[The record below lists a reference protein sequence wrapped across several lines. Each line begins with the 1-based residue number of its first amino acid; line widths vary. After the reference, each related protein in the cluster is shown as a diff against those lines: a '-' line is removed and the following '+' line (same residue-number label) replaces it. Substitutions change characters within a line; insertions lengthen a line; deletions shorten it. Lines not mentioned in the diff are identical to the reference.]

1 MNEDLRPRLSVL
13 RGHQPEFS
21 QVTGIPDFL
30 WLYLRNWIGEVIYN
44 NENSSKIM
52 RLLSLDLH
60 IDIGNNIP
68 LYGLYSESS
77 YGLCMEPVS
86 QFLNTLYLEINS
98 ECEKVE
104 LLILDVIDWLLGHS
118 CGSKEELEL
127 ILSRAG
133 HELRV
138 SPEGDRLVERIDP
151 VNWNSYGEV
160 VRPAD
165 EASRLMQDAWALAFG
180 RDPNPSEAWSD
191 AIKSI
196 ETLLKPIFS
205 PNDSKATIG
214 KMIAA
219 LRDKP
224 EKWVCSLP
232 DRKYRTKDDE
242 ITKNGIEI
250 LIDTLNVI
258 GYQPNRHG
266 SETKDIVDCITIRS
280 VLFLSV
286 TVLGWLRDGVLA
298 PMK

>member
-1 MNEDLRPRLSVL
+1 MNEDLRPRLSVR
-13 RGHQPEFS
+13 RGYQPEFS
-21 QVTGIPDFL
+21 QETGVPDFL
-30 WLYLRNWIGEVIYN
+30 WPYLRTWIGKAVEN

-52 RLLSLDLH
+52 LLLSLDLH

-77 YGLCMEPVS
+77 YGLCMEPIT
-86 QFLNTLYLEINS
+86 QFLDNLYSDVNFES
-98 ECEKVE
+98 GKAE
-104 LLILDVIDWLLGHS
+104 LLILDVIDWLLRND
-118 CGSKEELEL
+118 CGSKDALEM

-138 SPEGDRLVERIDP
+138 SPEGDCLVERIDP

-165 EASRLMQDAWALAFG
+165 KASRLMQDAWALAFG
-180 RDPNPSEAWSD
+180 RDPNPLEAWSD

-196 ETLLKPIFS
+196 ETLLKPIVS
-205 PNDSKATIG
+205 PDDSKATIG

-232 DRKYRTKDDE
+232 DRKYGTKDNK
-242 ITKNGIEI
+242 ITKRGIEI

-266 SETKDIVDCITIRS
+266 NETTDAVDDITIRS
-280 VLFLSV
+280 ILFLSV

>member
-1 MNEDLRPRLSVL
+1 MNEDLRPRLSVR
-13 RGHQPEFS
+13 RGYQPEFS
-21 QVTGIPDFL
+21 QVTGVPDFL
-30 WLYLRNWIGEVIYN
+30 WPYLRTWIGEAVEN

-52 RLLSLDLH
+52 LLLSLDLH
-60 IDIGNNIP
+60 MDIGNNIP
-68 LYGLYSESS
+68 LYGLYSENS

-86 QFLNTLYLEINS
+86 QFLDNLYSNENF
-98 ECEKVE
+98 ECKKTE
-104 LLILDVIDWLLGHS
+104 LLILDVIDWLLRND
-118 CGSKEELEL
+118 CGSKDALEM

-138 SPEGDRLVERIDP
+138 SPEGDRLVERIDS

-165 EASRLMQDAWALAFG
+165 KASRLMQDAWALAFG
-180 RDPNPSEAWSD
+180 RDPNPLEAWSD

-196 ETLLKPIFS
+196 ETLLKPIVS
-205 PNDSKATIG
+205 PDDSKATIG

-232 DRKYRTKDDE
+232 DRKYGTKDNK
-242 ITKNGIEI
+242 ITKRGIEI

-266 SETKDIVDCITIRS
+266 SETTDIVDCITIRS

>member
-1 MNEDLRPRLSVL
+1 MNEDLRPRLSVR
-13 RGHQPEFS
+13 RGYQPEFS
-21 QVTGIPDFL
+21 QVTGVPDFL
-30 WLYLRNWIGEVIYN
+30 WPYLRTWIGEAVEN

-52 RLLSLDLH
+52 LLLSLDLH
-60 IDIGNNIP
+60 MDIGNNIP
-68 LYGLYSESS
+68 LYGLYSENS

-86 QFLNTLYLEINS
+86 QFLDNLYSNENF
-98 ECEKVE
+98 ECKKTE
-104 LLILDVIDWLLGHS
+104 LLILDVIDWLLRND
-118 CGSKEELEL
+118 CGSKDALEM

-138 SPEGDRLVERIDP
+138 SPEGDRLVERIDS

-165 EASRLMQDAWALAFG
+165 KASRLMQDAWALAFG
-180 RDPNPSEAWSD
+180 RDPNPLEAWSD

-196 ETLLKPIFS
+196 ETLLKPIVS
-205 PNDSKATIG
+205 PDDSKATIG

-232 DRKYRTKDDE
+232 DRKYGTKDNK
-242 ITKNGIEI
+242 ITKRGIEI

-266 SETKDIVDCITIRS
+266 NETTDAVDDITIRS
-280 VLFLSV
+280 ILFLSV

>member
-1 MNEDLRPRLSVL
+1 MNEDLRPRLSVR
-13 RGHQPEFS
+13 RGYQPEFS
-21 QVTGIPDFL
+21 QVTGVPDFL
-30 WLYLRNWIGEVIYN
+30 WPYLRTWIGEAVEN

-52 RLLSLDLH
+52 LLLSLDLH
-60 IDIGNNIP
+60 MDIGNNIP
-68 LYGLYSESS
+68 LYGLYSENS

-86 QFLNTLYLEINS
+86 QFLDNLYSNENF
-98 ECEKVE
+98 ECKKTE
-104 LLILDVIDWLLGHS
+104 LLILDVIDWLLRND
-118 CGSKEELEL
+118 CGSKDALEM

-138 SPEGDRLVERIDP
+138 SPEGDRLVERIDS

-196 ETLLKPIFS
+196 ETLLKPIVS
-205 PNDSKATIG
+205 PDDSKATIG

-232 DRKYRTKDDE
+232 DRKYGTKDNK
-242 ITKNGIEI
+242 ITKRGIEI

-266 SETKDIVDCITIRS
+266 NETTDAVDDITIRS
-280 VLFLSV
+280 ILFLSV

>member
-1 MNEDLRPRLSVL
+1 MNEDLRPRLSVR
-13 RGHQPEFS
+13 RGYQPEFS
-21 QVTGIPDFL
+21 QVTGVPDFL
-30 WLYLRNWIGEVIYN
+30 WPYLRTWIGEAVEN

-52 RLLSLDLH
+52 LLLSLDLH
-60 IDIGNNIP
+60 MDIGNNIP
-68 LYGLYSESS
+68 LYGLYSENS

-86 QFLNTLYLEINS
+86 QFLDNLYSNENF
-98 ECEKVE
+98 ECKKTE
-104 LLILDVIDWLLGHS
+104 LLILDVIDWLLRND
-118 CGSKEELEL
+118 CGSKDALEM

-138 SPEGDRLVERIDP
+138 SPEGDRLVERIDS

-165 EASRLMQDAWALAFG
+165 KASRLMQDAWALAFG
-180 RDPNPSEAWSD
+180 RDPNPLEAWSD

-196 ETLLKPIFS
+196 ETLLKPIVS
-205 PNDSKATIG
+205 PDDSKATIG

-232 DRKYRTKDDE
+232 DRKYGTKDNK
-242 ITKNGIEI
+242 ITKRSIEI

-266 SETKDIVDCITIRS
+266 NETTDAVDDITIRS
-280 VLFLSV
+280 ILFLSV